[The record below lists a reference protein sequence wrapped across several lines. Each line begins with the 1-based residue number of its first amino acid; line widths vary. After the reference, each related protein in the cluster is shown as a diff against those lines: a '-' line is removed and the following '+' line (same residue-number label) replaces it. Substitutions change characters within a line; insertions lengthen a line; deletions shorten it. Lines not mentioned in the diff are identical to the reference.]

1 MLDFGSLVGSVMTIS
16 ASTSNGFE
24 GFFSA
29 TTLTAEN
36 ISRPRKPSMVTPR

>member
-1 MLDFGSLVGSVMTIS
+1 MLVFGSLVGSVITIS
-16 ASTSNGFE
+16 ASTSTGLDGFV
-24 GFFSA
+24 SA